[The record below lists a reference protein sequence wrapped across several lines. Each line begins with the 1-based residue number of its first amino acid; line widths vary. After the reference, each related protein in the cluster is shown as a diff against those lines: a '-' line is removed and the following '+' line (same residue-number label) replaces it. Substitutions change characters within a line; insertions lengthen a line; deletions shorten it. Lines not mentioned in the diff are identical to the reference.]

1 MSYHEPMGP
10 RPVGR
15 IQFGPGRPSP
25 FIKWMLIINGGVFL
39 LQMMPGW
46 RLELILGLTPALF
59 FDQFPNRLY
68 QIVTYM
74 FLHSTG
80 HFFHL
85 LFNMLI
91 LWMFGTEIERA
102 WGTRP
107 FARFYLLAGLSGALL
122 TLVIFPSQ
130 SVPMIGASGALYG
143 VLVAYWLMFPNRT
156 LYIWMILPVKV
167 KWAIPGLFLLSF
179 IFSGGGVAHMAHM
192 GGALYGLIFLKID
205 WSRSGTSRWIKNLR
219 YQRKETKLKHNREKA
234 QDVMKRV
241 DAILDKIND
250 VGIENLTAEERRFL
264 NDASSEL
271 SEQDR
276 GSGKN
281 R

>member
-1 MSYHEPMGP
+1 MGS

-39 LQMMPGW
+39 LQMIPGW
-46 RLELILGLTPALF
+46 RLEFVLGLTPAIF
-59 FDQFPNRLY
+59 FEQFPNRLY
-68 QIVTYM
+68 QVVTYM

-80 HFFHL
+80 HLFHL

-102 WGTRP
+102 WGTRS
-107 FARFYLLAGLSGALL
+107 FARYYFLAGLSGALL
-122 TLVIFPSQ
+122 TLVIFPGQ
-130 SVPMIGASGALYG
+130 PVPTIGASGALYG
-143 VLVAYWLMFPNRT
+143 VLIAYWLMFPDRT

-167 KWAIPGLFLLSF
+167 KWAIPGLFVLSF
-179 IFSGGGVAHMAHM
+179 LFSGGGVAHMAHL
-192 GGALYGLIFLKID
+192 GGALYGLVWLKID
-205 WSRSGTSRWIKNLR
+205 WVRFGAGRWIRNLR
-219 YQRKETKLKHNREKA
+219 YERQKTKLKRNREKA

-250 VGIENLTAEERRFL
+250 VGMENLTDEERRFL

>member
-1 MSYHEPMGP
+1 MGS
-10 RPVGR
+10 RPTGR

-46 RLELILGLTPALF
+46 RLELILGLTPAAF
-59 FDQFPNRLY
+59 FSEFPNRLY
-68 QIVTYM
+68 QVGTYM

-85 LFNMLI
+85 LFNMVV

-102 WGTRP
+102 WGSRP
-107 FARFYLLAGLSGALL
+107 FAKLYLIAGLCGALL
-122 TLVIFPSQ
+122 TLIIVPNQVIPT
-130 SVPMIGASGALYG
+130 IGASGALYG
-143 VLVAYWLMFPNRT
+143 VLVAYWLMFPNRV

-167 KWAIPGLFLLSF
+167 KWAIPGLFLISF
-179 IFSGGGVAHMAHM
+179 IFSGGGVAHMAHL
-192 GGALYGLIFLKID
+192 GGALFGLIYMKVDLTRF
-205 WSRSGTSRWIKNLR
+205 GMGRWIKNLR
-219 YQRKETKLKHNREKA
+219 YKRKETKLNRNREKA
-234 QDVMKRV
+234 QDAMSRV
-241 DAILDKIND
+241 DAILDRIND

-264 NDASSEL
+264 EDASSEL

>member
-1 MSYHEPMGP
+1 MGP
-10 RPVGR
+10 RPAGR

-39 LQMMPGW
+39 LQMLPMW
-46 RLELILGLTPALF
+46 RLELILGLTPAAF
-59 FDQFPNRLY
+59 YAEFPNRLY
-68 QIVTYM
+68 QIATYM

-85 LFNMLI
+85 LFNMAV

-107 FARFYLLAGLSGALL
+107 FAKFYLLAGLCGAVL
-122 TLVIFPSQ
+122 TLAIFPDQ
-130 SVPMIGASGALYG
+130 QIPTIGASGALYG
-143 VLVAYWLMFPNRT
+143 VLVAYWMMFPNRV

-167 KWAIPGLFLLSF
+167 KWAIPGLFLISF
-179 IFSGGGVAHMAHM
+179 LFSGGGVAHMAHL
-192 GGALYGLIFLKID
+192 GGALFGLIYLKLD
-205 WSRSGTSRWIKNLR
+205 MTRFGAGRWIKNLR
-219 YQRKETKLKHNREKA
+219 YKRQETKLNRNREKA
-234 QDVMKRV
+234 QDAMERV
-241 DAILDKIND
+241 DAILDKINE
-250 VGIENLTAEERRFL
+250 VGMDKLTAEERRFL
-264 NDASSEL
+264 QEASSEL